1 MAKKK
6 KDIDG
11 YNERHLAAMIRRK
24 MIQKDHGDESKY
36 NRKDKSWKKDIN
48 TKKKMINNLKPKIK

>member
-6 KDIDG
+6 KRTVDG

-24 MIQKDHGDESKY
+24 MIQKEHGIGKKYTRKTKHKNDEE
-36 NRKDKSWKKDIN
+36 
-48 TKKKMINNLKPKIK
+48 

>member
-6 KDIDG
+6 KVDG

-24 MIQKDHGDESKY
+24 MIQRDHGDESKF
-36 NRKDKSWKKDIN
+36 NRKKKHKNEGED
-48 TKKKMINNLKPKIK
+48 